1 MEDNM
6 SEGGVQEANK
16 NGFESEFDAYG
27 SAGMDFLGSGGAD
40 KYGSGGDNGGNKGG
54 GPTGSGLG
62 VVPILDPLA
71 GVPDTGGNKTAITP
85 DKPEEAPEPETQT
98 EQKEGVKRKAR
109 KRSLLNDE
117 EKTVYKRS
125 ILGS

>member
-6 SEGGVQEANK
+6 SEGGVGEANK
-16 NGFESEFDAYG
+16 NGFESEFDSHG
-27 SAGMDFLGSGGAD
+27 SAGMDFLESGGAD
-40 KYGSGGDNGGNKGG
+40 TNVGDGGNGG
-54 GPTGSGLG
+54 GPAGSGLG
-62 VVPILDPLA
+62 VVPIIDPLA
-71 GVPDTGGNKTAITP
+71 GVPDTGGNKTGGSNI
-85 DKPEEAPEPETQT
+85 PEAPEAPEPETQT

-117 EKTVYKRS
+117 EKTVYRRS